1 MNATFNITA
10 YWQTQLFLIML
21 HSDQFRYVETTV
33 TKTKRNPLRN
43 DWTSYHRIP
52 IQRRKTTLNKTVSN
66 LAMYRSTGMS
76 NRLPERTRWQWANQ
90 CNRTDQ
96 KYLPKETQ
104 RRNVKAKSP
113 WFIFGRTFKAKLLP
127 RKVCSSIAVP
137 KSKVAFYTE
146 RATFIASYFSL
157 FRQWT
162 NQNGRLNV
170 YHNCAPIRT
179 LGHWLVI

>member
-10 YWQTQLFLIML
+10 YWQTQLFLIMP

-66 LAMYRSTGMS
+66 PLCIDRLACPIGCQKELDGNERI
-76 NRLPERTRWQWANQ
+76 NAIERTKSTYRKK
-90 CNRTDQ
+90 RKGEMPKQ
-96 KYLPKETQ
+96 KVPD
-104 RRNVKAKSP
+104 SS
-113 WFIFGRTFKAKLLP
+113 FGRTFKAKLLFS
-127 RKVCSSIAVP
+127 KVCSSVAVP
-137 KSKVAFYTE
+137 KSKVAFYME
-146 RATFIASYFSL
+146 HGKLIASYFSL
-157 FRQWT
+157 FWQWT